1 LKKLFEESYDLTIKH
16 NGFYSDLT
24 AKIFNNLSMFYAM
37 TGDLNKSLQ
46 YSRQGFKIVEKVY
59 PVYSNDRAIFAFNLG
74 NRLEQIGDIHESN
87 QYYQIAYD
95 INLRE
100 GRILVNKNMS
110 IAYARVLKKLSMNDL
125 ASQIE
130 SQISQR

>member
-1 LKKLFEESYDLTIKH
+1 
-16 NGFYSDLT
+16 
-24 AKIFNNLSMFYAM
+24 MFYAM